1 MEVSLSNVSRDFF
14 NQVFAWSLKS
24 SFSIIICNFFFTGSN
39 QSPFFNIQGFYRGQ
53 TSLSFSIYKAFTG
66 SNPCLFHGFTG
77 CLQCSGNIY
86 REFTGWNTSGVCHL
100 HGIYKIMA
108 LVK

>member
-1 MEVSLSNVSRDFF
+1 M
-14 NQVFAWSLKS
+14 Q
-24 SFSIIICNFFFTGSN
+24 FFFHRVKPVPLFQFSRFL
-39 QSPFFNIQGFYRGQ
+39 QGQ

-86 REFTGWNTSGVCHL
+86 REFTGWNKSGVCHL